1 MVCKEDWI
9 EGLLS
14 IITITMNKKE
24 LLNGLRYYQKWRK
37 GGDCKMPY
45 PKDVTRYIDSA
56 ISIVEITNTKLV
68 NHALYRKEIIEKLKA
83 TRCAMILD
91 GYDEYDSCVKYMD
104 ELIKEVE
111 EL

>member
-1 MVCKEDWI
+1 MENY
-9 EGLLS
+9 
-14 IITITMNKKE
+14 TNMNKKE

-37 GGDCKMPY
+37 GGDCEMPD

-83 TRCAMILD
+83 TRGAMILD
-91 GYDEYDSCVKYMD
+91 GYEPEDSCIKFMNDLID
-104 ELIKEVE
+104 EL
-111 EL
+111 